1 MKKRNLSLY
10 QKFALVII
18 CVGLIP
24 MGFLS
29 TMIMDRMLK
38 EYGSSLEANYEQAVS
53 YVGLG
58 LDSMLESYNDVSK
71 MPYYYNYSNEGIFRL
86 NYMSYDNLRKI
97 LYGDGREDNLEE
109 TRRQKMDVF

>member
-1 MKKRNLSLY
+1 MNMDEVNVMKMRRSLSLY

-29 TMIMDRMLK
+29 TVIMNRMLK
-38 EYGSSLEANYEQAVS
+38 EYGNFLEANYEQAAVYVS
-53 YVGLG
+53 LG

-71 MPYYYNYSNEGIFRL
+71 MPYYYNYSNEGAFQL

-97 LYGDGREDNLEE
+97 LYGEGGA
-109 TRRQKMDVF
+109 

>member
-1 MKKRNLSLY
+1 MKKKRNLSLY

-29 TMIMDRMLK
+29 TVMMDRMLK

-53 YVGLG
+53 YVSIG
-58 LDSMLESYNDVSK
+58 LDNMLESYNDVSK
-71 MPYYYNYSNEGIFRL
+71 ML
-86 NYMSYDNLRKI
+86 
-97 LYGDGREDNLEE
+97 
-109 TRRQKMDVF
+109 